1 MSGSLETGIQKG
13 FTRFTLFLYTRI
25 PVLNCISLI
34 FSNMVLK
41 ADNIVRIGT
50 RFSHIRVY
58 TLQVRTTRVSI
69 YSLLNEWIMS
79 YIDNEILERLIGTMV
94 EGFARIEKKLDQ
106 MNRLKECMNGDR
118 LLDNVDLA
126 ELLGVSQRT
135 LARYRKEG
143 KIKYYSVEKNGKSFY
158 LASEI
163 QEFLL
168 LRGKRT

>member
-1 MSGSLETGIQKG
+1 
-13 FTRFTLFLYTRI
+13 
-25 PVLNCISLI
+25 
-34 FSNMVLK
+34 
-41 ADNIVRIGT
+41 
-50 RFSHIRVY
+50 
-58 TLQVRTTRVSI
+58 
-69 YSLLNEWIMS
+69 MS

-135 LARYRKEG
+135 LARYRQEG

-163 QEFLL
+163 ISPGSAVKKISLYTVFPSGYVKL
-168 LRGKRT
+168 KFFTSSFPDV

>member
-1 MSGSLETGIQKG
+1 MVWSSLYVWHVILTIMSIYSW
-13 FTRFTLFLYTRI
+13 
-25 PVLNCISLI
+25 
-34 FSNMVLK
+34 
-41 ADNIVRIGT
+41 
-50 RFSHIRVY
+50 
-58 TLQVRTTRVSI
+58 VRTTGVSI
-69 YSLLNEWIMS
+69 YSVNNIGIMS

-135 LARYRKEG
+135 LARYRQEG

-163 QEFLL
+163 QSFLL
-168 LRGKRT
+168 QRGKNVVNNK

>member
-1 MSGSLETGIQKG
+1 
-13 FTRFTLFLYTRI
+13 
-25 PVLNCISLI
+25 
-34 FSNMVLK
+34 MVLK
-41 ADNIVRIGT
+41 ADNIVRVGT
-50 RFSHIRVY
+50 RFSQVRVY

-69 YSLLNEWIMS
+69 YSLLNAWIMS

-118 LLDNVDLA
+118 LLDNVNLA

>member
-1 MSGSLETGIQKG
+1 
-13 FTRFTLFLYTRI
+13 
-25 PVLNCISLI
+25 
-34 FSNMVLK
+34 
-41 ADNIVRIGT
+41 
-50 RFSHIRVY
+50 
-58 TLQVRTTRVSI
+58 
-69 YSLLNEWIMS
+69 MS

-126 ELLGVSQRT
+126 RT
-135 LARYRKEG
+135 LARYRQEG

-163 QEFLL
+163 QSFLL
-168 LRGKRT
+168 QRGKNVVNNK

>member
-1 MSGSLETGIQKG
+1 ML
-13 FTRFTLFLYTRI
+13 
-25 PVLNCISLI
+25 LN
-34 FSNMVLK
+34 
-41 ADNIVRIGT
+41 ADNIVRVGT
-50 RFSHIRVY
+50 RFSQVRVY

-69 YSLLNEWIMS
+69 YSLLNAWIMS

>member
-1 MSGSLETGIQKG
+1 
-13 FTRFTLFLYTRI
+13 
-25 PVLNCISLI
+25 
-34 FSNMVLK
+34 
-41 ADNIVRIGT
+41 
-50 RFSHIRVY
+50 
-58 TLQVRTTRVSI
+58 
-69 YSLLNEWIMS
+69 MS

-106 MNRLKECMNGDR
+106 MNRLNGDR

-135 LARYRKEG
+135 LARYRQEG

-163 QEFLL
+163 QSFLL
-168 LRGKRT
+168 QRGKNVVNNK

>member
-1 MSGSLETGIQKG
+1 MSGRLETGLQKG
-13 FTRFTLFLYTRI
+13 FTRFTLFFYTRI
-25 PVLNCISLI
+25 PVLNYISLI
-34 FSNMVLK
+34 FSNMLLN
-41 ADNIVRIGT
+41 ADNIVRVGT
-50 RFSHIRVY
+50 RFSQVRVY